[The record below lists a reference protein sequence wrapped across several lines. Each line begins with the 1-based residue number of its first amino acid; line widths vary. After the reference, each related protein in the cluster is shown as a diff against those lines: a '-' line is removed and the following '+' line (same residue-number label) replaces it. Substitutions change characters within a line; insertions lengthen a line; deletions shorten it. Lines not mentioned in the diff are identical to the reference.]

1 MTLEIERT
9 VVIGTGLIGGSLAAA
24 GRRAGVLR
32 TVVGVG
38 RGRANLETALA
49 AGLVDEIEHDPV
61 AAVAGADLVVL
72 AAPADSCIDLL
83 ERIVPAL
90 PSEVVVTD
98 VGSVKAP
105 VCRRA
110 EALGVGER
118 FVGGHPMA
126 GGVATGAALA
136 DAELFRGRVA
146 VVTPTAES
154 SRSAVDLIHGL
165 WTAVGAEVLEM
176 PAELHDRIVA
186 ASSHLPQMVAYC
198 LAAAVGAEPLADEIV
213 RLAGAGIRDT
223 TRLAASDADMWT
235 AIAKLNREAL
245 AERMDAFA
253 REWGAWC
260 EAVRGG
266 DEAELRARI
275 ERANRFKKR
284 LNG

>member
-32 TVVGVG
+32 RVVGVG
-38 RGRANLETALA
+38 RGRTNLEQALA
-49 AGLVDEIEHDPV
+49 AGLVDEIGHDPV

-72 AAPADSCIDLL
+72 GAPVDSCLDLL
-83 ERIVPAL
+83 VRIAPR
-90 PSEVVVTD
+90 PSEAAAGTD

-105 VCRRA
+105 LCRRA
-110 EALGVGER
+110 EGLGIGDR

-126 GGVATGAALA
+126 GGVGTGAALA
-136 DAELFRGRVA
+136 DAELFRGKVA
-146 VVTPTAES
+146 VVTPTRES
-154 SRSAVDLIHGL
+154 ARDAVDLVRGL
-165 WTAVGAEVLEM
+165 WGATGAEVLEM
-176 PAELHDRIVA
+176 EPELHDRIVA

-198 LAAAVGAEPLADEIV
+198 LAATVGAEPLADEVV
-213 RLAGAGIRDT
+213 RLAGAGIKDT
-223 TRLAASDADMWT
+223 TRLAASDADMWA

-245 AERMDAFA
+245 ADRMDAFA

-266 DEAELRARI
+266 DEKDLRARI
-275 ERANRFKKR
+275 GRANKFKRR